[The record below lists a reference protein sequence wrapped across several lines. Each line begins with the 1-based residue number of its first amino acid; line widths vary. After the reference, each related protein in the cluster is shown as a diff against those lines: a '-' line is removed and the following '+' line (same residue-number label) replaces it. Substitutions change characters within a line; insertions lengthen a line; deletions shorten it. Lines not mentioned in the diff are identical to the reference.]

1 MKLYELMVKDDNPTG
16 LKKYIGP
23 LFPIGDEF
31 YYAPISNGFKYI
43 VEKNGEYN
51 VSENTKGA
59 IIIAYNDE
67 FLGAIETD
75 ELVKSKFPPKEVD
88 LNKITNK
95 DYKELLEKI
104 LKFANTDD
112 NRIYI
117 KQFAYANYNNKI
129 DNEEKKIN

>member
-1 MKLYELMVKDDNPTG
+1 MKLYELMIKDDNPSGT
-16 LKKYIGP
+16 KKYIGP
-23 LFPIGDEF
+23 LFPIDDEY

-51 VSENTKGA
+51 ISENTKGA

-75 ELVKSKFPPKEVD
+75 ELIRSKEPLKEVD
-88 LNKITNK
+88 INSISNI
-95 DYKELLEKI
+95 DYKELLIKI
-104 LKFANTDD
+104 MKFVDE

-117 KQFAYANYNNKI
+117 KQFAYANYNNK
-129 DNEEKKIN
+129 NENN

>member
-1 MKLYELMVKDDNPTG
+1 MKLYELMVKDDNPSG

-23 LFPIGDEF
+23 LFPIDDEY

-43 VEKNGEYN
+43 IEKNGEYN

-75 ELVKSKFPPKEVD
+75 ELIKSKEPLKEVD
-88 LNKITNK
+88 INKIENT
-95 DYKELLEKI
+95 DYKELLVKI
-104 LKFANTDD
+104 MKFVDE
-112 NRIYI
+112 NRIFI
-117 KQFAYANYNNKI
+117 KQFAYANYNNKKE
-129 DNEEKKIN
+129 NS

>member
-23 LFPIGDEF
+23 LFPIEDEY

-51 VSENTKGA
+51 IDENTKGA

-75 ELVKSKFPPKEVD
+75 ELIKSKEPLKEVD
-88 LNKITNK
+88 IDKIDNF
-95 DYKELLEKI
+95 DYRELLKKI
-104 LKFANTDD
+104 MKFVEE
-112 NRIYI
+112 NRIFI
-117 KQFAYANYNNKI
+117 KQFAYANYNNK
-129 DNEEKKIN
+129 EENSLAS